1 MKSILKVVILN
12 YSAFLLSVIGL
23 FSTNVFAASVTQS
36 GEVFF
41 SVQVPD
47 ELKSFAKF
55 QLSSS
60 QINLASLPN
69 SLEFILPS
77 ELAGVDI
84 HFSMTRESNDSQ
96 RWTGK
101 NVEARCGHSRGNLVC
116 SMRFNNLKIE
126 NTKVEELI
134 NGIDGSTADK
144 MNRIQVA
151 QIFGVE
157 QVGFLTIPLK
167 VSVSKVVE

>member
-1 MKSILKVVILN
+1 MKSTLKLAILN
-12 YSAFLLSVIGL
+12 YSAFVFSAIAL
-23 FSTNVFAASVTQS
+23 FSSDVFAASVPQK

-55 QLSSS
+55 QLSSI
-60 QINLASLPN
+60 QINQASLPN

-84 HFSMTRESNDSQ
+84 HFSMSRESNDSQ

-116 SMRFNNLKIE
+116 SMRFSNLKIE

-167 VSVSKVVE
+167 VAVSKVVE